1 MSNLYFSNIT
11 GILDVD
17 TIVNA
22 LLQAKKNSV
31 EKLVQ
36 KKAIYQANVSSLN
49 NLLGA
54 LKEVKNSFNSLTFK
68 NLSLSKK
75 VEVSDSSVLSG
86 SASEKTPEVSLKVK
100 VIQLS
105 QGEIRISNSGVSNL
119 NEFLSAGTFTLKY
132 WTSDNN
138 YILYE
143 VNFPGGTLED
153 LVNTINKIQDKVLAS
168 TFFDGTFYKLM
179 LTEKDLKA
187 STKETSEDSAVIEIE
202 GNFPLDNL
210 QTFQNAQNSKIQ
222 LGSNSYYI
230 ISSNNIFEDVISGL
244 NLTVYKIGEAS
255 VSVKKDSSSLNS
267 ILNEFLSKINGVI
280 DLVNSL
286 LEKGG
291 SFQGNS
297 TITQIKV
304 QFFNLLQPLIKLG
317 ILDISEKGKYFLNT
331 ENLNLLLKSNL
342 ANFQNTVLKV
352 RDNFSKT
359 LDGLI
364 KTLEVYKN
372 TQDSRVKFIN
382 EKIDA
387 LGESL
392 IKEEKKLRLKF
403 SQIEALMYENEQL
416 RTKLESFVVSFSES
430 SKKWALKEEGECI
443 SLQKVT
449 FKLK

>member
-430 SKKWALKEEGECI
+430 SKK
-443 SLQKVT
+443 
-449 FKLK
+449 